1 MSTGTCF
8 GCKNKSKNVC
18 PNSEKDCGHHS
29 NTFWILGFCDWCDA
43 EDLDSEDFLENN
55 ESEEANCED

>member
-29 NTFWILGFCDWCDA
+29 NTFWILGFCDWCDD
-43 EDLDSEDFLENN
+43 EDLDSEDF
-55 ESEEANCED
+55 